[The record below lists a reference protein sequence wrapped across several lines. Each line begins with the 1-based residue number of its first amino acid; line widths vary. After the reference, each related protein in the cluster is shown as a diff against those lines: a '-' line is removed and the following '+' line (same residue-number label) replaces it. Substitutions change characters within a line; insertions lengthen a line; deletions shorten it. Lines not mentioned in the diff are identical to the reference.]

1 MGFDVQR
8 YDHALLE
15 PVFDLATR
23 VFIEGSTL
31 HRALGIGVDEYRNYL
46 RSEFESMVNE
56 GYSVVALN
64 DETGELSGC
73 LIVTDFYHQT
83 LEHTTHCS
91 VFPPLRALTSELCQQ
106 YSQKTH
112 VRQNEAI
119 LVDMAAVAEHARG
132 NGAYQQMRLRAHQI
146 AREKG
151 FKRVVG
157 ELTSVTTQ
165 NFVLEKLGHKKMAE
179 VMFGDFQFEGKHP
192 FASINV
198 PKSIIL
204 TVGEL

>member
-31 HRALGIGVDEYRNYL
+31 HRALGTGVEEYRTYL

-56 GYSVVALN
+56 DHSVVALN
-64 DETGELSGC
+64 NETGELSGC
-73 LIVTDFYHQT
+73 LIVTDFYHQA
-83 LEHTTHCS
+83 LENTIHCS
-91 VFPPLRALTSELCQQ
+91 VFAPLRALTSELCQQ
-106 YSQKTH
+106 YSHKT
-112 VRQNEAI
+112 RFQQNEAI

-132 NGAYQQMRLRAHQI
+132 NGVYQQMRLHAHQM
-146 AREKG
+146 ARGKG

-165 NFVLEKLGHKKMAE
+165 NFVLDKLGHEKMAE
-179 VMFGDFQFEGKHP
+179 VMFGDFQFEGKYP